1 MDSTHLPWR
10 AAMTDDEGMSSAI
23 QLHEN
28 PASVAALTETALALY
43 QKPFFDL
50 LYEAHT
56 VHRAHHEP
64 EDIQRCVLLSIKTG
78 GCPEDCGYCSQSAH
92 HKTGLERQPLL
103 SLEDVRRAA
112 TQAKESGA
120 ERFCMGAAWRQAP
133 EGEQFERVLE
143 MVRIVKSLGMEACT
157 TLGMLTL
164 DQARQLKEAG
174 LDAYNHNVDTSRE
187 HYPKI
192 VTTRT
197 YDDRLQTLHAARQAG
212 LTVCSGGIL
221 GMGESERDRCA
232 MLAELATLN
241 PQPESVPI
249 NMLMPIAG
257 TPLAQAPEVSVP
269 DLVRTIAV
277 ARILMPKSRVRLSAG
292 RVHLSREAQLLAL
305 FAGANSVFIGEKLLT
320 TQNAGRS
327 ADDALFATL
336 SGGARQG
343 CSASAGD

>member
-1 MDSTHLPWR
+1 MF
-10 AAMTDDEGMSSAI
+10 DDEGMSQTLTSHDN
-23 QLHEN
+23 Q
-28 PASVAALTETALALY
+28 ASVAALTQTAQTLY
-43 QKPFFDL
+43 EKPFFDL

-64 EDIQRCVLLSIKTG
+64 EEIQRCVLLSIKTG

-92 HKTGLERQPLL
+92 HKTGLEREPLL
-103 SLEDVRRAA
+103 SLDEVRRAA

-164 DQARQLKEAG
+164 EQAQQLKQAG

-187 HYPKI
+187 YYPKV

-197 YDDRLQTLHAARQAG
+197 YEDRLQTLHAARQAG
-212 LTVCSGGIL
+212 LTLCSGGIL
-221 GMGESERDRCA
+221 GLGESVRDRCA
-232 MLAELATLN
+232 MLAELAVLQ

-249 NMLMPIAG
+249 NMLMPITG
-257 TPLAQAPEVSVP
+257 TPLAQMPEVSVP

-277 ARILMPKSRVRLSAG
+277 ARILMPRSRVRLSAG
-292 RVHLSREAQLLAL
+292 RVHMTQEAQLLAL

-336 SGGARQG
+336 SGGARPG